1 MSSNKRT
8 LRFAVSTLLLAPLLG
23 GCPDNGGTTPEEPT
37 SNTTRSM
44 MPPEDPTPNS
54 GPFDEV
60 ESEPK
65 SKTHRS
71 SRRGSAEHM
80 PLPSSIF
87 PS

>member
-60 ESEPK
+60 ESEPDVQADEVEGPPEQPA
-65 SKTHRS
+65 SER
-71 SRRGSAEHM
+71 
-80 PLPSSIF
+80 
-87 PS
+87 